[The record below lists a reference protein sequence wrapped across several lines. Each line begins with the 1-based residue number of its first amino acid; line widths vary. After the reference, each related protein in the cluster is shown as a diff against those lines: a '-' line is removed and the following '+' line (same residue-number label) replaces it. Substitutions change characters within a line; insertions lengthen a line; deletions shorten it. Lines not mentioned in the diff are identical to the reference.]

1 MARAIG
7 QATGK
12 WFGSPA
18 TGTGVGGFTAITSVG
33 NITGVTGSAAM
44 MRDEMIADTM
54 IADTTI
60 VGMIDVTTANN
71 LAIAHSSDTPAF
83 GPAFWFRVRD

>member
-18 TGTGVGGFTAITSVG
+18 TGQGVVSFTAITSVG
-33 NITGVTGSAAM
+33 NIAGVTGSAVM
-44 MRDEMIADTM
+44 MKDGMIADTM
-54 IADTTI
+54 IAA
-60 VGMIDVTTANN
+60 TTANN
-71 LAIAHSSDTPAF
+71 LAIAHSYEMPAF
-83 GPAFWFRVRD
+83 GPAFCFRVRD